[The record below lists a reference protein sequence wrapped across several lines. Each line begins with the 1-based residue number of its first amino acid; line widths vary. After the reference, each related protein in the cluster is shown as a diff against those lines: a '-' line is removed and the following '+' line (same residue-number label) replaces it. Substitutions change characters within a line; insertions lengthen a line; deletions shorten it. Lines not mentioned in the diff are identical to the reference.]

1 MSSYDAKLNC
11 LCWITVSN
19 VFEGTLR
26 ALQQTVQQHKNAT
39 KKLQV
44 DLIFTCLE
52 VIESRAHLLRSG
64 AETRQHALTFAT
76 THSCRRRAFE
86 QRAHAN
92 VNVAPGRRLQMIFWL

>member
-11 LCWITVSN
+11 LSGITVSN
-19 VFEGTLR
+19 VFEGTFR
-26 ALQQTVQQHKNAT
+26 ELQQTVQQHKNAT

-44 DLIFTCLE
+44 DFIFPCLE
-52 VIESRAHLLRSG
+52 VIQSRAHLSPCG

-76 THSCRRRAFE
+76 RHSCRRAFE
-86 QRAHAN
+86 VRAHAN